1 MSRMR
6 TLLVAAAVAA
16 VALVMPAVASAA
28 PGGERRPAIEM
39 TWYWAG

>member
-6 TLLVAAAVAA
+6 SLLVAAAVAA

-28 PGGERRPAIEM
+28 PGGEPRPAIPM
-39 TWYWAG
+39 TWYWTG